1 MKILE
6 NKKGAKLTLP
16 ATIIL
21 FGAGFALYS
30 YYGYGTSAIFTMI
43 VSALCAIF
51 CVKKIFQESFI
62 NIDDEGFSVKK
73 GAKEAKFYF
82 KDIENIDTRTI
93 DVKKNVQILSVYFKK
108 NRFDPEL
115 AGGLIQPIGKGEAAI
130 LDNYEQSIHELRV
143 ILREKLRNFKDNQK

>member
-6 NKKGAKLTLP
+6 NKKGAKSTLFI
-16 ATIIL
+16 TIAL
-21 FGAGFALYS
+21 FGVGFALYS
-30 YYGYGTSAIFTMI
+30 YYGYGASAVFTMA
-43 VSALCAIF
+43 VSVLCAIF
-51 CVKKIFQESFI
+51 CVKKIFQESFLE
-62 NIDDEGFSVKK
+62 IDDEGFFVKK

-93 DVKKNVQILSVYFKK
+93 DVKKNAQILSVYFKK
-108 NRFDPEL
+108 NRFDPEF
-115 AGGLIQPIGKGEAAI
+115 AEGLIQPIGKDEAVI